1 MMLANRYIA
10 LVEDDEIMGGSI
22 AQRLELEGARV
33 VWMKTKMVALGA
45 IRTPHKKF
53 DAVVCDIKL
62 PDGTG
67 EELYLTLCD
76 HTVPPPFLFVT
87 GHGGVNQAVRLI
99 RAGAADYLTKPF
111 NMDQFLARLS
121 GMITADQSELGDSP
135 FGISTQAIELHAAL
149 VRAAANDRPVLIRGS
164 RGTGKGLAARTI
176 HALSGRAAE
185 PFLSADLG
193 RIDPSDQADIL
204 FRDTNERL
212 ALTRATANG
221 TLFLSLISHA
231 TEEVQDMLHK
241 WLLSEPQPRLICT
254 ANPDLRPAHSDRG
267 VRLDLLQRLS
277 AVEIL
282 IPPLANRPDDIVW
295 LMRRFFD
302 GFNARRETKLKGL
315 SVRCEEAAIH
325 YVWPGNGSELRSRM
339 ERAVSQAQ
347 GEVLFPLDLFPD
359 AQDDTATPRPLS
371 DIRDDAERA
380 AILAAL
386 EQTDQHIL
394 EAAKLL
400 SISRTTLWEKMKKLG
415 IKTDH

>member
-1 MMLANRYIA
+1 MILANRYIA

-67 EELYLTLCD
+67 EDLYLTLCD

-87 GHGGVNQAVRLI
+87 GHGGVDQAVRLI
-99 RAGAADYLTKPF
+99 HAGAADYLTKPF

-121 GMITADQSELGDSP
+121 GMITADRSELGDSP
-135 FGISTQAIELHAAL
+135 FGISTQAIELHAKLA
-149 VRAAANDRPVLIRGS
+149 RAAGNDRPVLIRGN
-164 RGTGKGLAARTI
+164 RGTGKSLAARTI
-176 HALSGRAAE
+176 HALSDRATG

-204 FRDTNERL
+204 FRDTIERP
-212 ALTRATANG
+212 ALTRATADG
-221 TLFLSLISHA
+221 TLFLSLVSHA
-231 TEEVQDMLHK
+231 TEEVQDMLHE
-241 WLLSEPQPRLICT
+241 WLLSEPQARLIC
-254 ANPDLRPAHSDRG
+254 ADNPDLRPAHSERG
-267 VRLDLLQRLS
+267 IRLDLLQRLS
-277 AVEIL
+277 AVEIV

-302 GFNARRETKLKGL
+302 GFNARRETKLKGV

-325 YVWPGNGSELRSRM
+325 YAWPGNGSELRSRM

-359 AQDDTATPRPLS
+359 AQDETASLRPLS

>member
-1 MMLANRYIA
+1 MMLTDRHIA

-67 EELYLTLCD
+67 EDLYIALCD

-87 GHGGVNQAVRLI
+87 GHGGVYQAVRLI

-111 NMDQFLARLS
+111 NMDQFLARLC
-121 GMITADQSELGDSP
+121 GMITTDRSEFADSP
-135 FGISTQAIELHAAL
+135 FGISTQAIELQATLA
-149 VRAAANDRPVLIRGS
+149 RAAGNDRPVLIKGN

-176 HALSGRAAE
+176 HALSDRAAG
-185 PFLSADLG
+185 PFLSADLS
-193 RIDPSDQADIL
+193 RIDPSDQAGIL
-204 FRDTNERL
+204 FGDRLERP
-212 ALTRATANG
+212 ALTRATADG
-221 TLFLSLISHA
+221 TLYLAMISHA
-231 TEEVQDMLHK
+231 AEAVQDPLHD
-241 WLLSEPQPRLICT
+241 WLLSEPSTRLICA
-254 ANPDLRPAHSDRG
+254 ANPDLRPAQSNQG
-267 VRLDLLQRLS
+267 LRLDLLQRLS

-282 IPPLANRPDDIVW
+282 IPPLTDRPDDILW

-325 YVWPGNGSELRSRM
+325 YAWPGNGSELRSRM

-347 GEVLFPLDLFPD
+347 GDVLFPLDLFPD
-359 AQDDTATPRPLS
+359 AQGDTSAPRPLA